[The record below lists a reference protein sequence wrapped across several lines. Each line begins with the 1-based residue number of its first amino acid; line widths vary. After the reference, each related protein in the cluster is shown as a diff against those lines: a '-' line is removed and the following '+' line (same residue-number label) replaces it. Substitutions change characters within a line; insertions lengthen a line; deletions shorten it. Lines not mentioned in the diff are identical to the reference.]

1 MANMNVTYDEM
12 TQAAGRLTTGKD
24 EITQKLND
32 LKNYIGQL
40 VSSGFV
46 TDSASVRFNETYT
59 QFTTAST
66 QTIGALEGLAQYLR
80 QAADALQKTDQQL
93 AAGLG

>member
-1 MANMNVTYDEM
+1 MPNMNVTYGEM
-12 TQAAGRLTTGKD
+12 TQAATKLTTGKE
-24 EITQKLND
+24 EITQKLNE
-32 LKNYIGQL
+32 LKAYIANL

-66 QTIGALEGLAQYLR
+66 QTISALDGLAQYLR
-80 QAADALQKTDQQL
+80 QAADALQQTDQQL